1 MRDDPQPDRS
11 EPDAGE
17 ATPLETMS
25 DGDPTSASSPS
36 DTTPDPEPPIVE
48 PEPDDEETFLSWKL
62 LVAVAVVLAV
72 VAVGAWALFGGRK
85 GSESAQRTSSTAAG
99 SQELPAIRDD
109 FDRPDN
115 ATTLGKTTTG
125 EDWEAVTGTWGVS
138 NKQAY
143 LAAKNTNGPRNMAVV
158 DLGTGDGSVQAKAN
172 KLVDGWGLAFRVRG
186 PNAWWALKAVP
197 KAATMNIVKFQDGQ
211 EIKVDNVGLTKLGDD
226 TTVRVEFVGDTITVF
241 LNGNAVRTIQDS
253 YLLSNG
259 TKAGLFADGTGA
271 TEARWSEFVAKK
283 GSNGPPVTAAPKPGT
298 PGPSTASTTSGAP
311 RSTTTRAGSS
321 TTPTTPTTPASTP

>member
-1 MRDDPQPDRS
+1 
-11 EPDAGE
+11 
-17 ATPLETMS
+17 MS
-25 DGDPTSASSPS
+25 DGEPSSASTPAKPQA
-36 DTTPDPEPPIVE
+36 DPDPRTIEPVIE

-72 VAVGAWALFGGRK
+72 LAVGAWALFGGRK
-85 GSESAQRTSSTAAG
+85 GTDNAQRTSSTAAG

-115 ATTLGKTTTG
+115 ATTLGKSTTG
-125 EDWEAVTGTWGVS
+125 EDWEAVTGTWGVA

-197 KAATMNIVKFQDGQ
+197 KAATFNLVKFQDGN

-259 TKAGLFADGTGA
+259 TKAGLFADGAGA

-298 PGPSTASTTSGAP
+298 PGPSTASTAPGAS
-311 RSTTTRAGSS
+311 STTRPPGGPSTTRAGS
-321 TTPTTPTTPASTP
+321 TTTPASAP